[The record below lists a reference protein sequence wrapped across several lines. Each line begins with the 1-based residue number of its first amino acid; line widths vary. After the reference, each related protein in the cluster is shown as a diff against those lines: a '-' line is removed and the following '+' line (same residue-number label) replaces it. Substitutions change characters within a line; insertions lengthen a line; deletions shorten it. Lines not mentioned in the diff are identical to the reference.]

1 MLKVVQPVRQKMVLT
16 SKTGNRALH
25 KASLGF
31 TFIGLMIIMAIS
43 GIVLAAVGVVWKQDA
58 MRTKEAILID
68 YGLAYQKAITSYY
81 ENNPSGL
88 QQLPNKLED
97 LLLDKRYPNVK
108 RHIRRLYENPITPK
122 AGWKLIREQG
132 RIKGVSTDSDL
143 APIKKKGFPK
153 GLEAF
158 EKADSYADWQFVFQ
172 DPNANAQGQSSNQA
186 NPTNSINPT
195 NNSSNPFQ

>member
-1 MLKVVQPVRQKMVLT
+1 MEVNTKIGSYAVC
-16 SKTGNRALH
+16 

-58 MRTKEAILID
+58 MRTKEQILLD

-88 QQLPNKLED
+88 QQLPKKLED

-122 AGWKLIREQG
+122 TGWTLIREQG

-143 APIKKKGFPK
+143 KPIKKKGFPK
-153 GLEAF
+153 GFEAF
-158 EKADSYADWQFVFQ
+158 EKAETYADWQFLFQ
-172 DPNANAQGQSSNQA
+172 DPNTNPQNQIPNQA
-186 NPTNSINPT
+186 NPI